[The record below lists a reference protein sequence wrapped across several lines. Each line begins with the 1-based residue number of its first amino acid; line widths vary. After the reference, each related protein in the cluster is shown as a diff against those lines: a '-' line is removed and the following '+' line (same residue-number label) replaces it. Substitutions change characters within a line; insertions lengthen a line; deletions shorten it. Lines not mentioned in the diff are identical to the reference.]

1 MAIDERAFKQLN
13 QRAQQART
21 ARDNA
26 TGQLEAVM
34 TRLRDEFG
42 CETLAAAEKK
52 AAILTKDASLAE
64 AEFEEAVTAFE
75 EEWHEHLTNE

>member
-1 MAIDERAFKQLN
+1 MAIDERTFRQLK

-34 TRLRDEFG
+34 ARLRDEFG

-52 AAILTKDASLAE
+52 AVILTKEAALAE
-64 AEFEEAVTAFE
+64 TEFEGAVAEFE
-75 EEWHEHLTNE
+75 EEWHEHLANE